1 MQRQQLQNN
10 RKESP
15 CDEPEVVLCRRAVPQ
30 NAQGPSGGL
39 ELSPGGA
46 LKVCFSRKL
55 SLHTCSAAPPRPPRG
70 LQNTSAT
77 QPPPGHQGAQLTS
90 ARPAFPSKP
99 RSAPLP
105 PRSCLWVPTGCGLR
119 TPPLV
124 RAGRVLFSRGHT
136 RTPRQILPLGFKT
149 GHCHGWKFLDLV

>member
-1 MQRQQLQNN
+1 M
-10 RKESP
+10 
-15 CDEPEVVLCRRAVPQ
+15 RRAGGCPLQ
-30 NAQGPSGGL
+30 EGCAPNRSGAERGPRVIPRGCPESL
-39 ELSPGGA
+39 LFP
-46 LKVCFSRKL
+46 RKL

-70 LQNTSAT
+70 LRNTSAT